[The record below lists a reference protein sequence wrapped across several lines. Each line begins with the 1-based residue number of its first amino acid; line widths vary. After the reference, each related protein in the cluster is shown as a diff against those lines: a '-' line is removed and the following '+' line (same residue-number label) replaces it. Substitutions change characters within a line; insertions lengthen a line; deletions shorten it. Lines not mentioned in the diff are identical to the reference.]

1 VSKFADWNAVV
12 AHALTL
18 EGVELSVSYGKPA
31 VKVSANRRWFLAVGH
46 EPDTSFV
53 LHVDLD
59 TVELLMATEP
69 ETYWQTPHYQGW
81 PDVLVRFAP
90 ADAER
95 VAAMIA
101 LARDQAAVRKP
112 ARPKK

>member
-1 VSKFADWNAVV
+1 MSKFADWDAVV

-18 EGVELSVSYGKPA
+18 EGVELSTSYRKPA
-31 VKVSANRRWFLAVGH
+31 VKVSANGRPFLAAGH

-53 LHVDLD
+53 LQIDLD
-59 TVELLMATEP
+59 TVDMLTATEP

-81 PDVLVRFAP
+81 PAVLVRFAP
-90 ADAER
+90 ADPER
-95 VAAMIA
+95 VVAMIA
-101 LARDQAAVRKP
+101 LARDQAAARKP